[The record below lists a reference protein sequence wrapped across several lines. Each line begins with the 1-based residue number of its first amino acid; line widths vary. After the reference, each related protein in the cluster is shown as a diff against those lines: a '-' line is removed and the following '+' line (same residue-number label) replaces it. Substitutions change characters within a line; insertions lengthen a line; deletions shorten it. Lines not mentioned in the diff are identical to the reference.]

1 MNNIFPFD
9 TCEKVNKNGI
19 AQPYSFGINIITC
32 LIIIN
37 FYNKNNN
44 ILLLA
49 LLLFQMFHTF
59 SHSIH
64 IAGKSQTLIQ
74 HLLAYLVNIAFLY
87 YLYKQ
92 TNILPNRIFLF
103 LLFLLV
109 LFDLY
114 ALKNLSLIYYFY
126 TQIVVFALLYLFYLN
141 KIPKLQNNFKLL
153 FFFILIISLLAL
165 NEKNYCKHMLEKYPN
180 FPFHILI
187 EITGSI
193 IFYLFCQNII

>member
-9 TCEKVNKNGI
+9 TCETVNKNGI
-19 AQPYSFGINIITC
+19 AQPYSFAINIITC

-37 FYNKNNN
+37 SYNKNNN

-49 LLLFQMFHTF
+49 LLLFQIFHTF
-59 SHSIH
+59 SHAIH
-64 IAGKSQTLIQ
+64 LPGKSQTFIQ
-74 HLLAYLVNIAFLY
+74 HLLAYFVNISFLY

-92 TNILPNRIFLF
+92 TNILPNRMFLF

-114 ALKNLSLIYYFY
+114 ALKNLPLIYYFY
-126 TQIVVFALLYLFYLN
+126 SQIVVFGLLYLFYLK

-153 FFFILIISLLAL
+153 FFLILIISLLAL
-165 NEKNYCKHMLEKYPN
+165 NEKKYCERMLEKYPQ

-193 IFYLFCQNII
+193 IFYIFCQNII